1 MRDKINAEGILLRME
16 RLRQKKEQKEICTG
30 ICSVSTL
37 SKIENGKQKADP
49 VMLKKLYQELGISYL
64 SDETEINRIQN
75 RMKRFFEEF
84 QYQKEQRA
92 FYELKKEE
100 EKIRNSPLLA
110 DWMVICA
117 LVERTGL
124 DILKECQNFLS
135 RNQLGWYFLALSEEM
150 GENAIEFGEEAA
162 RILQNSFSQVMLIHI
177 LYVKGRYRQVLEW
190 ADKAVVQALEEGN
203 LWALAEC
210 YNMKGTVYACFNM
223 EDLMLKEYERAAHLL
238 EESRW
243 VENLRNIYY
252 NIGATYLGM
261 EQYQQAEWYLKRA
274 EVRNNFMLYHKFAL
288 LYCRTGQK
296 KKAREAWER
305 MKIAEI
311 DGMLEELKN
320 PILEITRMELE
331 GETEKEAYVVQLEAL
346 MKTFYERKM
355 FGYMMFFHNQLQN
368 QYKTRRMYRK
378 AYLLE
383 QLFSDLQRKTNL

>member
-75 RMKRFFEEF
+75 MMKRFFEEF

-261 EQYQQAEWYLKRA
+261 ES
-274 EVRNNFMLYHKFAL
+274 
-288 LYCRTGQK
+288 G
-296 KKAREAWER
+296 
-305 MKIAEI
+305 I
-311 DGMLEELKN
+311 
-320 PILEITRMELE
+320 
-331 GETEKEAYVVQLEAL
+331 
-346 MKTFYERKM
+346 
-355 FGYMMFFHNQLQN
+355 
-368 QYKTRRMYRK
+368 
-378 AYLLE
+378 
-383 QLFSDLQRKTNL
+383 